1 MGLKNKR
8 ILAFLIDLIIVNA
21 IIQLFGMLVQPDMP
35 GYRLDTEYY
44 TLISRFSYDVVFYLG
59 YFLVFD
65 VFAQG
70 VTVGKKAT
78 NLVIV
83 QASQHA
89 VGNIE
94 LVKRTFLKMVGMF
107 VLPVSALVYLFFNK
121 TLQDELMGLKVSLSK
136 QRAL

>member
-8 ILAFLIDLIIVNA
+8 ILAFLIDMIIVNA
-21 IIQLFGMLVQPDMP
+21 IIQLISLLVQPEIP

-44 TLISRFSYDVVFYLG
+44 TLVSRLSYDVVFYLV

-65 VFAQG
+65 LFGQG

-83 QASQHA
+83 DADQTAI
-89 VGNIE
+89 GRRE
-94 LVKRTFLKMVGMF
+94 LVKRTLLKMVGMIL
-107 VLPVSALVYLFFNK
+107 LPISALVYLLFTK
-121 TLQDELMGLKVSLSK
+121 TIQDELMGLRVSFLK
-136 QRAL
+136 

>member
-21 IIQLFGMLVQPDMP
+21 IIQLFGMLVKPDMP

-59 YFLVFD
+59 YFLIFD
-65 VFAQG
+65 VFSQG

-78 NLVIV
+78 NLMVV
-83 QASQHA
+83 QAGQPA
-89 VGNIE
+89 VRSIE
-94 LVKRTFLKMVGMF
+94 LVKRTLLKMVGMF
-107 VLPVSALVYLFFNK
+107 VLPVSALVYLFFSK
-121 TLQDELMGLKVSLSK
+121 TLQDELMGLKVSISK
-136 QRAL
+136 Q